1 MLKLKKSLL
10 PKISVITATWQRH
23 KELLRAIESVSD
35 QTFADFEH
43 IIVSDG
49 PDPKLEGLLQ
59 NQNCKYVALGR
70 NWRSFSGGLSPGASP
85 RLVGTYIA
93 AGEYIAYLD
102 DDNVWLPDHLKT
114 LLDALRSEKADWVYS
129 KMQVLGPTG
138 IKESVIGDGLP
149 RQAMVD
155 TNMLI
160 HKTELIKNVNWKTDF
175 YEDDWQLVETWMKQ
189 GRKFA
194 WVNEIT
200 VNYYR
205 RERE

>member
-1 MLKLKKSLL
+1 VLKLKKSPL

-23 KELLRAIESVSD
+23 KELSRAIESVSE
-35 QTFADFEH
+35 QTFTDFEH
-43 IIVSDG
+43 IVVSDG
-49 PDPKLEGLLQ
+49 PDPKLEELLQ
-59 NQNCKYVALGR
+59 NQNCKLISLGR

-102 DDNVWLPDHLKT
+102 DDNVWLPNHLKI
-114 LLDALRSEKADWVYS
+114 LLEALRSNEADWVYS

-138 IKESVIGDGLP
+138 IRESVIGDGLP

-160 HKTELIKNVNWKTDF
+160 HKTELIKSVNWKTDY

-189 GRKFA
+189 GRKFT